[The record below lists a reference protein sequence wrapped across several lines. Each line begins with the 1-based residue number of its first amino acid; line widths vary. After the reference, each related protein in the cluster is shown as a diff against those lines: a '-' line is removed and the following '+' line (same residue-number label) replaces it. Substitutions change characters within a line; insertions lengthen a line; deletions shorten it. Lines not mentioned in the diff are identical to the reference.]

1 MARIA
6 LDAMGGDHAPSE
18 TVAGA
23 VDAARRGVDVLLV
36 GGHHLLEEELAK
48 HDSDLPIADAP
59 DVIGMGDDPA
69 RALREKPN
77 ASITVCAKLVASG
90 EAAGFVSAGSTG
102 AAMAAAAII
111 IGRTPGVARPA
122 IATIIPTSG
131 TPTLLLD
138 SGANPEVKAEQ
149 LAQFAVMGSV
159 AARALL
165 DADPPRVGLLS
176 IGEEKGKGRP
186 LERFAYD
193 LIESGPVEFVGNIEG
208 RDVATDKV
216 DVIVTDGFTG
226 NVFLK
231 ATEGT
236 ASLMSSY
243 VDEAL
248 STLGDDVRSA
258 VLPVLVQVREKMD
271 WETYGGAQLLGIRG
285 SALIAHGSSTRR
297 AIANA
302 LVMARDSADRD
313 LPGRIARALG
323 DPVETD
329 PADLPS

>member
-1 MARIA
+1 
-6 LDAMGGDHAPSE
+6 MGGDHAPSE

-131 TPTLLLD
+131 TPTL
-138 SGANPEVKAEQ
+138 
-149 LAQFAVMGSV
+149 
-159 AARALL
+159 
-165 DADPPRVGLLS
+165 
-176 IGEEKGKGRP
+176 
-186 LERFAYD
+186 
-193 LIESGPVEFVGNIEG
+193 
-208 RDVATDKV
+208 
-216 DVIVTDGFTG
+216 
-226 NVFLK
+226 
-231 ATEGT
+231 
-236 ASLMSSY
+236 
-243 VDEAL
+243 
-248 STLGDDVRSA
+248 
-258 VLPVLVQVREKMD
+258 
-271 WETYGGAQLLGIRG
+271 
-285 SALIAHGSSTRR
+285 
-297 AIANA
+297 
-302 LVMARDSADRD
+302 
-313 LPGRIARALG
+313 
-323 DPVETD
+323 
-329 PADLPS
+329 